1 MQDTVI
7 ESIRERVSVA
17 IQVNQSVGI
26 QVPENRHKDLLEA
39 IFHSMRRNTS
49 DIWTFITVNQTFDY
63 LTKTYKEITQ
73 QPNIKFI
80 DCISRAAGISD
91 NSNNCFFLESPVML
105 ENLILEVMNNFK
117 IKKETMNNAKN
128 KKFDDADK
136 YIVIDSLGALLIY
149 NDSDILKKFYS
160 LVMNRSRAENIHV
173 VSIFVEEELN
183 SNQLIQ
189 FNDKIIV
196 VRDSFID

>member
-1 MQDTVI
+1 MADTVI

-17 IQVNQSVGI
+17 IQMNQSVGI

-39 IFHSMRRNTS
+39 IFHSICRNTS

-63 LTKTYKEITQ
+63 LTKTFKESTR

-105 ENLILEVMNNFK
+105 ENLILEIMNNFK
-117 IKKETMNNAKN
+117 NKNEATNNLKN
-128 KKFDDADK
+128 KKYEIDK
-136 YIVIDSLGALLIY
+136 YIVIDSLGALMIY
-149 NDSDILKKFYS
+149 NDPEIIRKFYS
-160 LVMNRSRAENIHV
+160 LIMNRSRAENIHV
-173 VSIFVEEELN
+173 VTIFVEEEIH